1 MVYSTIVTIVA
12 FQVYWCKEKV
22 MEQVMLRAFHGKQ
35 KIKDY
40 YAQRVRAH
48 RLADEIRHGYY
59 WEYGKGCAVGCTLH
73 SNDHAAYETELGIP
87 RILARLED
95 GIFEELPTPEDTAWP
110 QAFLEVIPVGADLSL
125 VWPRFFLRLA
135 TDATYGLLC
144 FVQGARFIQQREV
157 IGKVV
162 ALYQQWV
169 DEAVK
174 PSTAAASDAA
184 AAAAA
189 AAAADAAAYA
199 AAAAAA
205 YAAAADAYAAADA
218 ATAADAAAYA
228 AATATASA
236 VAAASA
242 AASAAATAATYADAA
257 AYAAATD
264 AAAAA
269 YAAAAAAAYA
279 AAADAYAAATAT
291 ASAADAAAAAYAA
304 AADAYAVV
312 RSRCCI
318 WQGETLLQLLREAP
332 VLEGVAE

>member
-174 PSTAAASDAA
+174 PSTAAAADAAASAA

-189 AAAADAAAYA
+189 AS
-199 AAAAAA
+199 
-205 YAAAADAYAAADA
+205 AAAADAYAAADA

-269 YAAAAAAAYA
+269 SAAAAAAAYA
-279 AAADAYAAATAT
+279 AAADAYAAAADAAAYAAATAT